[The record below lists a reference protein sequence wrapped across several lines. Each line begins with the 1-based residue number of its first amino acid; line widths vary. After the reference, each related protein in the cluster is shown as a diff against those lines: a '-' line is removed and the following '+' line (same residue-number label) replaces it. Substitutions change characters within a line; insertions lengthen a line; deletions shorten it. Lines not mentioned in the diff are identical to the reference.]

1 MSVATV
7 TLKIDGLEVTVPEG
21 TMILKAAR
29 DTGVLIPTL
38 CNLEGLNAYGGC
50 RLCLV
55 EISGSPKL
63 FPACITPVSSGM
75 EVTTNSDR
83 LKEYRK
89 MAVQMLLAERTHICS
104 VCVAND
110 HCELQSLANQLGVDH
125 VMFERKWTGSEIDS
139 THDFLVIDRN
149 RCILCTRCLRVC
161 DEIEGVHT
169 LDLKLRGKD
178 ATKTSTVEKTKLAT
192 IWLSGCSGCHM
203 SFLDQ
208 DELLID
214 LAQKIQLVY
223 SPIVDVKVFPENV
236 DVTLVEGAV
245 ANEEQ
250 LDQLKQA
257 RARTKVLIS
266 LGDCAV

>member
-1 MSVATV
+1 MSTATV

-21 TMILKAAR
+21 TMILNAAR
-29 DTGVLIPTL
+29 DNGIIIPTL
-38 CNLEGLNAYGGC
+38 CNLEGLSPYGGC

-75 EVTTNSDR
+75 EVTTQSER
-83 LKEYRK
+83 LTEYRK

-104 VCVAND
+104 VCIAND

-125 VMFERKWTGSEIDS
+125 VMFERNWTKLELDS
-139 THDFLVIDRN
+139 SHDFLVIDRN

-178 ATKTSTVEKTKLAT
+178 AQVIMDLDDHWGNSCSCTSCRKCAKVCPVGAIYIEGEPVSHTKNKDIAEFITQRRQRK
-192 IWLSGCSGCHM
+192 W
-203 SFLDQ
+203 
-208 DELLID
+208 
-214 LAQKIQLVY
+214 
-223 SPIVDVKVFPENV
+223 
-236 DVTLVEGAV
+236 
-245 ANEEQ
+245 
-250 LDQLKQA
+250 KQ
-257 RARTKVLIS
+257 
-266 LGDCAV
+266 

>member
-1 MSVATV
+1 MSVPTV
-7 TLKIDGLEVTVPEG
+7 ALKINGIEVNVPEG
-21 TMILKAAR
+21 TTILKAAL
-29 DTGVLIPTL
+29 DNGVTIPTL
-38 CNLEGLNAYGGC
+38 CNLEGLTSYGGC

-55 EISGSPKL
+55 EVTGSPKL

-110 HCELQSLANQLGVDH
+110 HCELQTLANQLGVDH
-125 VMFERKWTGSEIDS
+125 VMFERKWTGIEIDS

-149 RCILCTRCLRVC
+149 RCILCTRCIRVC

-178 ATKTSTVEKTKLAT
+178 AQVIMDLDENWANSCSCTSCRKCAKVCPVGAIYIEGEPISHTKRKDIAEFILARR
-192 IWLSGCSGCHM
+192 
-203 SFLDQ
+203 Q
-208 DELLID
+208 R
-214 LAQKIQLVY
+214 K
-223 SPIVDVKVFPENV
+223 
-236 DVTLVEGAV
+236 
-245 ANEEQ
+245 
-250 LDQLKQA
+250 
-257 RARTKVLIS
+257 
-266 LGDCAV
+266 

>member
-1 MSVATV
+1 MTTATV
-7 TLKIDGLEVTVPEG
+7 ALKIDGLEVTVSEG
-21 TMILKAAR
+21 TMILKAAK
-29 DTGVLIPTL
+29 DNGIIIPAL
-38 CNLEGLNAYGGC
+38 CNLEGLSPYGGC

-75 EVTTNSDR
+75 EVTTQSER
-83 LKEYRK
+83 LTEYRK

-125 VMFERKWTGSEIDS
+125 VMFERNWTSLEIDS

-149 RCILCTRCLRVC
+149 RCILCTRCIRVC

-178 ATKTSTVEKTKLAT
+178 AQVIMDLDEHWGGSCSCTSCRKCAKVCPVGAIYIEGEPVSHTKHKDIAEFITERRQRK
-192 IWLSGCSGCHM
+192 W
-203 SFLDQ
+203 
-208 DELLID
+208 
-214 LAQKIQLVY
+214 
-223 SPIVDVKVFPENV
+223 
-236 DVTLVEGAV
+236 
-245 ANEEQ
+245 
-250 LDQLKQA
+250 KQ
-257 RARTKVLIS
+257 
-266 LGDCAV
+266 